1 MRAIPPITITASNRP
16 IPEAGLPVRTIRT
29 TRSAAMTPITATP
42 NSSFLSM
49 PSFSPTP
56 LRPATQDAQN
66 SAGRCA
72 MRSSEIGA
80 DLLTGPQYIY
90 PFFDN
95 KYLGGQKEAGENP
108 ARPRH
113 CNEDRAS
120 LGERLLKYTT
130 GVMPWEGEQLASSQE
145 TWTTRAIPTF
155 PWGDGQGPRQ
165 VG

>member
-113 CNEDRAS
+113 CKRTELVSENVCSRMP
-120 LGERLLKYTT
+120 LGLRPGK
-130 GVMPWEGEQLASSQE
+130 VSSQPQAS
-145 TWTTRAIPTF
+145 RP
-155 PWGDGQGPRQ
+155 GPPKHADIS
-165 VG
+165 VGGWAEP